1 MALSESPNLLKCHFS
16 HLMGL
21 TAPARVPC
29 CLTGNCKNQIE
40 IAATEGHR
48 GTAHTKPQTAPQR
61 LSHLLRG
68 GLCWAQDSLGM
79 LTSPCAQKACIPAAW
94 QVRIINWVQTSLP
107 LLLWSQKTWAQLL
120 MLPLPRCAT
129 RSLNLSEPLFSL
141 L

>member
-1 MALSESPNLLKCHFS
+1 MALSESPNLLKCQFS
-16 HLMGL
+16 NLMGL
-21 TAPARVPC
+21 TAPTHPAASQAIVKTEKKEQPQ
-29 CLTGNCKNQIE
+29 K
-40 IAATEGHR
+40 ATE
-48 GTAHTKPQTAPQR
+48 AQPIQTSNAPQR

-68 GLCWAQDSLGM
+68 GLCGAQDSLGM

-94 QVRIINWVQTSLP
+94 QVCIINWMQTSLP
-107 LLLWSQKTWAQLL
+107 FLLWSQKTWAQLL